1 MKVAVL
7 ADIHANLPALEAVIA
22 ACVSRDAET
31 FVVCGDSIGY
41 YYWPSEVL
49 ALLGEVG
56 AVCIKGNHEQA
67 VLDALRGERDTEEIV
82 ARHQGG
88 VSRTLAALTGD
99 DIQRIQKWPFA
110 RTLEVS
116 GRQLL
121 ACHGSPDDPNRYV
134 YPTSTDEELEKM
146 SVPGVE
152 VIAMG
157 HTHYPM
163 ERKVKD
169 TVFLNPGSV
178 GQPRNRI
185 PGAAWAMWDSATGV
199 CQFFVEEYDY
209 RYVAD
214 LARKRDPDHPYLG
227 EVLVRT

>member
-1 MKVAVL
+1 ML

-22 ACVSRDAET
+22 ACVNRGAET

-49 ALLGEVG
+49 AILREIG

-67 VLDALRGERDTEEIV
+67 LLDALRGGRDTTGAA
-82 ARHQGG
+82 ARSEKSVIQ
-88 VSRTLAALTGD
+88 TMEALNDD
-99 DIQRIQKWPFA
+99 DIQLIRRWPFA
-110 RTLEVS
+110 RTLEIA

-121 ACHGSPDDPNRYV
+121 ACHGSPGDPNRYV
-134 YPTSTDEELEKM
+134 YPTSTDEELETIA
-146 SVPGVE
+146 VPGIS

-169 TVFLNPGSV
+169 LLFINPGSV
-178 GQPRNRI
+178 GQPRNRT
-185 PGAAWAMWDSATGV
+185 PGAAWAMWDSETDV
-199 CQFFVEEYDY
+199 CQFYVEKYDY

-214 LARKRDPDHPYLG
+214 LALKRDPDHPYLR